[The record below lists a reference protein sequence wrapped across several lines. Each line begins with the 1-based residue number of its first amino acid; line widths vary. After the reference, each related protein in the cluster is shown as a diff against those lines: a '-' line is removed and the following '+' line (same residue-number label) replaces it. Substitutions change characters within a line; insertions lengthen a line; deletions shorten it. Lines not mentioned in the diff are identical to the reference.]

1 MMPRGKVGE
10 ASEAQ
15 EFKCFDD
22 LVCNVN
28 LTDEKFIYNLK
39 EG

>member
-28 LTDEKFIYNLK
+28 STDEKNI
-39 EG
+39 

>member
-1 MMPRGKVGE
+1 MIPRGKVGE

-15 EFKCFDD
+15 VFKCFDD
-22 LVCNVN
+22 LVSNVN
-28 LTDEKFIYNLK
+28 SSDEKFIYNLK